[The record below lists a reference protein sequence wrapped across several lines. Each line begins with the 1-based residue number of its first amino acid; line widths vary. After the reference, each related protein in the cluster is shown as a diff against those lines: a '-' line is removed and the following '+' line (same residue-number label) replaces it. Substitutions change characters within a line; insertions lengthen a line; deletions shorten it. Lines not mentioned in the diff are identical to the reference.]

1 MRLWGLRAIPQ
12 SQAEGRAELGHWQ
25 TQVHEALP
33 VHSVLGGRP
42 LHLFLGWRRYLGDPQ
57 AGEGMLLRGCQFLL
71 VFVLGVVGNL
81 ERRPRSRPELGRSCC
96 FVQLALFRAALPD
109 CLMVDRNQLV
119 SEALVPATL
128 TEMDGDILLP
138 WLMSITLG

>member
-1 MRLWGLRAIPQ
+1 MRLRGLRAIPQ
-12 SQAEGRAELGHWQ
+12 SQAEGRAELGDLQ

-33 VHSVLGGRP
+33 VHSVFRRRP
-42 LHLFLGWRRYLGDPQ
+42 FHLFLSWCDYLGDSQ
-57 AGEGMLLRGCQFLL
+57 ADEGMVLGRRQFLL

-81 ERRPRSRPELGRSCC
+81 ERRPRGRSELGRSCC